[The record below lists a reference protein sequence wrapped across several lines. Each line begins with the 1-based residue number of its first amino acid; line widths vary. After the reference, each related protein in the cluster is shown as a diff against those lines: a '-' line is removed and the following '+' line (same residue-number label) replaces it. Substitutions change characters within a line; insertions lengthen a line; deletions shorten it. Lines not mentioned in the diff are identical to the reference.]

1 MQVWFTWLCL
11 IVLFC
16 VLMLTQDP
24 SKFAVAVAAV
34 SADAGGASAG
44 AAKVEEKKEV
54 VEESDEED
62 YGGFDMFGDE

>member
-1 MQVWFTWLCL
+1 
-11 IVLFC
+11 
-16 VLMLTQDP
+16 MLTLRYDFGMQDP

-34 SADAGGASAG
+34 SADAGGGASAG